1 MQQWNSATVQ
11 REKHYTV
18 LIVIISGLA
27 SSKNYVDDYLCS
39 LKKNRGNEVSRPK
52 IKGNKFCELYK
63 PTRCT
68 GTNKHKIWIPS
79 EPVFE
84 WFETNGF

>member
-39 LKKNRGNEVSRPK
+39 LKKNQEEMKYPDQK
-52 IKGNKFCELYK
+52 
-63 PTRCT
+63 
-68 GTNKHKIWIPS
+68 
-79 EPVFE
+79 
-84 WFETNGF
+84 